1 MTDVLV
7 AGATGTQGGSVVE
20 HLLSGEYGE
29 FGVHG
34 LTRDASSEAAV
45 ALADRGVRIVEGD
58 MTDADRMRELCTD
71 VDAVFCV
78 TTFFEAGT
86 DAETEQ
92 GRTLAEAADAAGVD
106 HFVYSSVGSADRDTG
121 LAHFE
126 SKYAVERRIDEL
138 ELPATVVRPVFFM
151 QNFGYMMREEILG
164 GRLAM
169 PFPEGVEIQMVDARD
184 IGLTAATALGAPDRF
199 VGETI
204 ELAGDELTLEGIAA
218 TFAEHL
224 GRDVRA
230 IHTDIEEFAAA
241 MGEEFAATY
250 RWMIEVGYDADI
262 DRLRGEYGIDPRS
275 LEEFLDSSP
284 AFAPGNAD

>member
-7 AGATGTQGGSVVE
+7 AGATGTQGGAVVD

-29 FGVHG
+29 FEIHG
-34 LTRDASSEAAV
+34 LTRDATSERAV
-45 ALADRGVRIVEGD
+45 ALADRGVRVVEGD
-58 MTDADRMRELCTD
+58 TTDGERMRELCAD

-92 GRTLAEAADAAGVD
+92 GRTLAEAADETGID
-106 HFVYSSVGSADRDTG
+106 QFVYSSVASADRDTG

-126 SKYAVERRIDEL
+126 SKYAVERRIEEL
-138 ELPATVVRPVFFM
+138 GLPATVVRPVFFM
-151 QNFGYMMREEILG
+151 QNFEYTMREEILE

-169 PFPEGVEIQMVDARD
+169 PFPEGIEIQMVDARD
-184 IGLTAATALGAPDRF
+184 IGLTAARALADPGRF

-204 ELAGDELTLEGIAA
+204 ELAGDERTLEGIAA
-218 TFAEHL
+218 AFAEHL
-224 GRDVRA
+224 GRDVEA
-230 IHTDIEEFAAA
+230 AHTDIEAFEAA

-250 RWMIEVGYDADI
+250 RWMAEVGYDADI
-262 DRLRGEYGIDPRS
+262 DRLRGAYGIDPHT
-275 LEEFLDSSP
+275 LAEFLRSSP
-284 AFAPGNAD
+284 AFASAAPE